1 MTNSKP
7 NKPSEPSLAREVARL
22 RSSFAKLTD
31 SQTTLLAYVAKLG
44 DDLETLS
51 GEVRRMLEAMRPDAA
66 EDEARRQL
74 H

>member
-1 MTNSKP
+1 MS
-7 NKPSEPSLAREVARL
+7 NKPSEPSLVREIARL
-22 RSSFAKLTD
+22 RSSFAKLFE

-51 GEVRRMLEAMRPDAA
+51 GEVRRMLEAMRPEAA

>member
-1 MTNSKP
+1 L
-7 NKPSEPSLAREVARL
+7 E
-22 RSSFAKLTD
+22 

-51 GEVRRMLEAMRPDAA
+51 GEVRRMLEAMRPEAA
-66 EDEARRQL
+66 EHEARRQL

>member
-1 MTNSKP
+1 MS
-7 NKPSEPSLAREVARL
+7 NKPSEPSLVREIARL
-22 RSSFAKLTD
+22 RSSFLE

-51 GEVRRMLEAMRPDAA
+51 GEVRRMLEAMRPEAA
-66 EDEARRQL
+66 EHEARRQL

>member
-1 MTNSKP
+1 MS
-7 NKPSEPSLAREVARL
+7 NKPSEPSLVREIARL
-22 RSSFAKLTD
+22 RRSFAKLLE

-51 GEVRRMLEAMRPDAA
+51 GEVRRMLEAMRPEAA
-66 EDEARRQL
+66 EHEARRQL